1 MKILEITGQ
10 PCSGKTSY
18 LSEKANIGLREI
30 VYKQNFIYKNF
41 DFLVGLKYLGFIK
54 CKRLLGWALEEKV
67 SFLFQLNIFR
77 NAISKFGVFKRIRK
91 SNLTEFKTTIVD
103 EGLSHLPFLFYQ
115 TETREVVKFI
125 EEELRCIQVLFLQS
139 TSREEIKLRLK
150 NRGHKRLAFFSI
162 DELIE
167 RNHKIELDLIQI
179 YPSSCAELKFIENV
193 ENILSLISRSYI

>member
-10 PCSGKTSY
+10 PCCGKTSY
-18 LSEKANIGLREI
+18 LSEKTNIRLSEI
-30 VYKQNFIYKNF
+30 VYEQNFLYKIF

-54 CKRLLGWALEEKV
+54 CKRLLGWALKEKV
-67 SFLFQLNIFR
+67 PLLFQLNIFR
-77 NAISKFGVFKRIRK
+77 NAISKFGVFKRLRK
-91 SNLTEFKTTIVD
+91 SNLTDFKTTVVD

-115 TETREVVKFI
+115 TDTREVVKLI

-139 TSREEIKLRLK
+139 TSRREIKLRLK

-162 DELIE
+162 DEFIE

-179 YPSSCAELKFIENV
+179 YPSSCADLKFIEYV
-193 ENILSLISRSYI
+193 ENI